1 MSFTLI
7 VFITISLASLAMAD
21 ILTWL
26 GVGLGVSIPTAVAI
40 ALSGLGIIIEMRKQS
55 NKYGET
61 KQELVKLQKFMEKT
75 SLSQIHEKIA
85 MLNNYLSEI
94 PWPSKNIADY
104 KSKKIVSDVRAVSEI
119 KDILTG
125 QQKEE
130 LRIVRDK
137 LIEQM
142 TSKDYDVGEIKV
154 VFEELFS
161 P

>member
-1 MSFTLI
+1 
-7 VFITISLASLAMAD
+7 
-21 ILTWL
+21 
-26 GVGLGVSIPTAVAI
+26 
-40 ALSGLGIIIEMRKQS
+40 
-55 NKYGET
+55 
-61 KQELVKLQKFMEKT
+61 
-75 SLSQIHEKIA
+75 
-85 MLNNYLSEI
+85 MLNNYLSET

-142 TSKDYDVGEIKV
+142 TLKDYDVGEIKV